1 MFTAKVMKEKVVD
14 NSGPAKPVK
23 KSFFPGDK
31 AQGIFIVI
39 SRLPK
44 TELMIEAVDKLNQ
57 RSVSVD
63 SLQNLLKAWPSDEFD
78 DLMAEYAADPK
89 AEWEKSEA
97 YFIALG

>member
-44 TELMIEAVDKLNQ
+44 AELMIEAVDKLN
-57 RSVSVD
+57 
-63 SLQNLLKAWPSDEFD
+63 
-78 DLMAEYAADPK
+78 
-89 AEWEKSEA
+89 
-97 YFIALG
+97 